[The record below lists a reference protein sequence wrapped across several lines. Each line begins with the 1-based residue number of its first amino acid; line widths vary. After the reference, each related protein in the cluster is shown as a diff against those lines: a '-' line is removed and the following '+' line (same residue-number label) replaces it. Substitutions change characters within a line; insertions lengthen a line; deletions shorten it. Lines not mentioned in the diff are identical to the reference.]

1 MRIQMSL
8 VVAGLAIGMMAS
20 PARAQELV
28 VDDFKESP
36 YTSPA
41 FIDQPTWVTR
51 YQTGP
56 NILGG
61 VRQTNVTVSQ
71 GTRKFFQSS
80 RLQIRPEGSMVF
92 SGGYKS
98 YFGLLLSYGY
108 TATGAAHMLDLDLG
122 LDGTG
127 ADCPGCD
134 RFRINF
140 DGSDSELSYLMQVL
154 DRNGHYAMMSGPVSL
169 AGQNQPFSVDFP
181 FADFVEN
188 PGSPVDWH
196 HINYIYVLFQ
206 SGNVL
211 GGHDFAVTK
220 ITAAAPPGAGAVR

>member
-1 MRIQMSL
+1 MSL
-8 VVAGLAIGMMAS
+8 VGAFLAIVGINVS
-20 PARAQELV
+20 PAKAQELV
-28 VDDFKESP
+28 IDDFMDSP

-41 FIDQPTWVTR
+41 FVDQPTWVTR

-61 VRQTNVTVSQ
+61 VRQTNVTISQ
-71 GTRKFFQSS
+71 GTPKFFQSS

-98 YFGLLLSYGY
+98 FFGLLLSYGY
-108 TATGAAHMLDLDLG
+108 TATGGAHLLDLDLS

-127 ADCPGCD
+127 ADCPRCD
-134 RFRINF
+134 HFRINF
-140 DGSDSELSYLMQVL
+140 DGSDSEMGYLMQVL

-169 AGQNQPFSVDFP
+169 AGRGQAFFVDFP
-181 FADFVEN
+181 FAEFEEDPAF
-188 PGSPVDWH
+188 PVDWH
-196 HINYIYVLFQ
+196 HIDYIYVLFQ

-220 ITAAAPPGAGAVR
+220 ITAAPPSASGAVR